1 MGDRPVPHDAYPV
14 GSGFLW
20 RWVDLPQDDAM
31 AAFVLRYAVAGD
43 EARERLRSALST
55 DDLYTLLLFSRRS
68 ALRAIRTG
76 DAGAAELAAD
86 ALALA
91 PVGRNAIDSQ
101 NVGVAEALAA
111 YAGQRVVLGHAD
123 PGLARAAGL
132 REVAGPDGPVLVED
146 RFQRYH
152 PSCDL
157 ALVALRATALVD
169 ADVGYQAMDVA
180 VADAIAD
187 VWLRGGDEPP
197 RAALRAVTGCASVHG
212 APPVSPAVPD
222 GTHFLLIYLAE
233 AATAA
238 DAATIAGA
246 AGVRHGGAA
255 AVGAAVGRLCA
266 IVIGARTPHGPPAP
280 ESAASLARF
289 VRPLTELLAGA

>member
-1 MGDRPVPHDAYPV
+1 MGEGPVPHSDYPD

-31 AAFVLRYAVAGD
+31 ASFVRSPVASD
-43 EARERLRSALST
+43 LST
-55 DDLYTLLLFSRRS
+55 VDPYTLWLFSRRL

-76 DAGAAELAAD
+76 DADAAALAAD
-86 ALALA
+86 ALAL
-91 PVGRNAIDSQ
+91 VDRDAIDLRDM
-101 NVGVAEALAA
+101 VVAESLAG
-111 YAGQRVVLGHAD
+111 YARQRVTLGHAD
-123 PGLARAAGL
+123 PALARGAGL

-146 RFQRYH
+146 RFRRYD

-157 ALVALRATALVD
+157 ALLALRATALVD
-169 ADVGYQAMDVA
+169 ADVGYHAVHVA

-187 VWLRGGDEPP
+187 VWLRGGGEPP
-197 RAALRAVTGCASVHG
+197 RAVLRGVTGCASVHG
-212 APPVSPAVPD
+212 APPPSPAVPP

-233 AATAA
+233 AATEA

-246 AGVRHGGAA
+246 AGVRHDGAA
-255 AVGAAVGRLCA
+255 AVGVAVGRLCA
-266 IVIGARTPHGPPAP
+266 VVIGAGTRHGPPTR

-289 VRPLTELLAGA
+289 VSPLTDLLAGA